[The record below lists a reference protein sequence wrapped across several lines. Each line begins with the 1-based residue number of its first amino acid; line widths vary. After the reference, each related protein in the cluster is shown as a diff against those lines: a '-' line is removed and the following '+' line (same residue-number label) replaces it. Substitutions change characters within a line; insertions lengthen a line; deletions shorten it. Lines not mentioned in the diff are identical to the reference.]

1 MAHEKGKKV
10 LLEFE
15 AYQDVKEFVCVGDR
29 RGGGI
34 GYRNSPKF
42 NDRNELWDKSV
53 EIYSLVHPRVHPT
66 GVIEGDNGV
75 LYIIV
80 EVTEGKV
87 LFVFGCFYPFV
98 FIHVCIDL
106 IKKYI

>member
-10 LLEFE
+10 LLDFE

-34 GYRNSPKF
+34 GYRNTPNF
-42 NDRNELWDKSV
+42 NDRNEIWDKSV
-53 EIYSLVHPRVHPT
+53 DNYSLVHPT
-66 GVIEGDNGV
+66 GVTEDDNGV
-75 LYIIV
+75 PYIIV
-80 EVTEGKV
+80 EKTEGKV
-87 LFVFGCFYPFV
+87 LFFLGCFYPSV

-106 IKKYI
+106 